1 MGRWAALLILGLS
14 LAPLLHADGDSGEL
28 LATPER
34 YKDGEL
40 VPNTASAT
48 IRLGSGSDPLV
59 GKRDGWAALGGAYCY
74 ARLTGVGLRGNGKS
88 VLCRPFDEP
97 ETVSYVSVVCG
108 AESKSS
114 IGEPLALTLSLGTRE
129 VETQYFTLTE
139 AGETQTLTFAFNPIE
154 APDIRLT
161 NESDTVFEVQRI
173 SWLADAPPITVD
185 VAITPSTGDGIIQC
199 SVGGTI
205 RCSVTSCTGGSGTY
219 VRARWI
225 FNGAT
230 SSAIENLQSIAT
242 FTVPDR
248 EDTYPLSLEIA
259 DDQGNSK
266 TFSYTVNVVADATA
280 SHPVVTNITRTGFT
294 LSWNRPTSGLTPEE
308 FAVRVTRSGK
318 LDVTLTPEWSAA
330 GKGWRTDA
338 FLLDDALDGLDAQTV
353 FVVVPKTW
361 AGNLKYSVNNAPWKD
376 LERPMEGFFFG
387 FNLSPKQTISFF
399 TEADDPPASLK
410 LSATLSHTYADKKIP
425 LEGQKLIYPFTD
437 LPAGKTFDVSI
448 TSYTRQNDG
457 TLTTKSIDLPIT
469 LLPIPRPAATLDGA
483 NRIRFN
489 WDDLDFNEDET
500 PTISLRLFAKAP
512 TETTLT
518 PGLYLTRVLLTQSKA
533 AKAIALTNT
542 SDAPISLD
550 GKNYTLQ
557 LRRDTGK
564 NSTWDFYIKDSEGE
578 KTYPLIVPAHGE
590 RFILHNKYFPSA
602 LPEDPIYTSSPI
614 LNFSNNGTLVLMHEG
629 ADVNAIRPVMDAV
642 VRLPADSLTGAT
654 STPAAQADTSIDALY
669 DPWPQA
675 VPTATAFYE
684 GSYTRNNVYCETAR
698 LLDDRPAAATR
709 VWAELRTCL
718 DGAESEPQIIELW
731 AVPSGTPRP
740 GFRLRLR

>member
-1 MGRWAALLILGLS
+1 MGRWAALLFLGLS
-14 LAPLLHADGDSGEL
+14 MAPLLHADGDSGEL

-74 ARLTGVGLRGNGKS
+74 ARLTGVGLRGNGAS
-88 VLCRPFDEP
+88 VLYRPFDEP

-154 APDIRLT
+154 ASDLRLSNDGDKT
-161 NESDTVFEVQRI
+161 FEVRRV
-173 SWLADAPPITVD
+173 SWYADLPPITVD
-185 VAITPSTGDGIIQC
+185 VAITPSTVDGIIQC

-248 EDTYPLSLEIA
+248 EDTYPLSLEIV

-294 LSWNRPTSGLTPEE
+294 LSWDRPTSGLTPEE

-318 LDVTLTPEWSAA
+318 LDVTLTPEWSPASR
-330 GKGWRTDA
+330 GYRTDA
-338 FLLDDALDGLDAQTV
+338 FLLDDALDGLDAQNIIV
-353 FVVVPKTW
+353 SVPNAW
-361 AGNLKYSVNNAPWKD
+361 AGVLKYSVNNAPWVELTRLND
-376 LERPMEGFFFG
+376 IFFG
-387 FNLSPKQTISFF
+387 FNLSPKQTISFH
-399 TEADDPPASLK
+399 TEADEPPASLK

-437 LPAGKTFDVSI
+437 LPAGKTVDVSI

-457 TLTTKSIDLPIT
+457 TLTTKSIDLSIT

-512 TETTLT
+512 AETTLP

-542 SDAPISLD
+542 SDSPISLD
-550 GKNYTLQ
+550 GKNYTLIYS
-557 LRRDTGK
+557 K
-564 NSTWDFYIKDSEGE
+564 YTWDFYINDAAGK
-578 KTYPLIVPAHGE
+578 KAYPLSVPAHGDLVIVANQYRPVDLRE
-590 RFILHNKYFPSA
+590 GTA
-602 LPEDPIYTSSPI
+602 LAT
-614 LNFSNNGTLVLMHEG
+614 
-629 ADVNAIRPVMDAV
+629 ANAIRYIKDDGPITLLRGSTIVNSLRPVMDTV
-642 VRLPADSLTGAT
+642 VRLPADSLTDAT
-654 STPAAQADTSIDALY
+654 TTSAAQADATIDALY
-669 DPWPQA
+669 DPWSQA

-718 DGAESEPQIIELW
+718 DGAESEPQILELW
-731 AVPSGTPRP
+731 AVPSGNPRP

>member
-1 MGRWAALLILGLS
+1 MGRWAALLFLGLS
-14 LAPLLHADGDSGEL
+14 LAPLLHADGDSGKL

-88 VLCRPFDEP
+88 VLCRPIDEP
-97 ETVSYVSVVCG
+97 ETVSYVSIVCG

-139 AGETQTLTFAFNPIE
+139 AGETQTLTFAFKPIE
-154 APDIRLT
+154 ASDLRLSNDGDKT
-161 NESDTVFEVQRI
+161 FEVRRV
-173 SWLADAPPITVD
+173 SWYADLPPITVD
-185 VAITPSTGDGIIQC
+185 VAITPSTVDGIIQC

-219 VRARWI
+219 VRARWT

-294 LSWNRPTSGLTPEE
+294 LSWDRPTSGLTPEE

-318 LDVTLTPEWSAA
+318 LDVTLTPEWSPASR
-330 GKGWRTDA
+330 GYRTDA
-338 FLLDDALDGLDAQTV
+338 FLLDDALDGLDAQNIIV
-353 FVVVPKTW
+353 SVPNAW
-361 AGNLKYSVNNAPWKD
+361 AGDLKCSVNNAPWVELTRLND
-376 LERPMEGFFFG
+376 IFFG
-387 FNLSPKQTISFF
+387 FNLSPKQTISFH
-399 TEADDPPASLK
+399 TEADEPPASLK
-410 LSATLSHTYADKKIP
+410 LSASLSHTYADKKIP

-518 PGLYLTRVLLTQSKA
+518 PGLYLTRVLLTQDKA

-550 GKNYTLQ
+550 GKDYILIY
-557 LRRDTGK
+557 GK
-564 NSTWDFYIKDSEGE
+564 YSWDFYINDEDGK
-578 KTYPLIVPAHGE
+578 KAYPLVVPAHDDLIIVANQY
-590 RFILHNKYFPSA
+590 RPTDLR
-602 LPEDPIYTSSPI
+602 
-614 LNFSNNGTLVLMHEG
+614 EG
-629 ADVNAIRPVMDAV
+629 VAFATANAIRNMKDAGPVTLLRDGTLINSITPVMDAV

-654 STPAAQADTSIDALY
+654 TTPAAQADATIDALY

-731 AVPSGTPRP
+731 AVPSGTPCP

>member
-14 LAPLLHADGDSGEL
+14 LAPLLRADGDSGKL

-139 AGETQTLTFAFNPIE
+139 AGETQTLTFAFKPIE
-154 APDIRLT
+154 ASDLRLSNDGDKT
-161 NESDTVFEVQRI
+161 FEVRRV
-173 SWLADAPPITVD
+173 SWYADLPPITVD
-185 VAITPSTGDGIIQC
+185 VAITPSTVDGIIQC

-248 EDTYPLSLEIA
+248 EDTYPLSLEIV

-294 LSWNRPTSGLTPEE
+294 LSWDRPTSGLTPEE

-387 FNLSPKQTISFF
+387 FNLSPKQTLSFF

-489 WDDLDFNEDET
+489 WDDLDFNEDED
-500 PTISLRLFAKAP
+500 PTINLRLFAKAP
-512 TETTLT
+512 AETTLT

-542 SDAPISLD
+542 SDSPISLD
-550 GKNYTLQ
+550 GKNYTLIYS
-557 LRRDTGK
+557 K
-564 NSTWDFYIKDSEGE
+564 YTWDFYINDAAGK
-578 KTYPLIVPAHGE
+578 KAYPLSVPAHGDLVIVANQYRPVDLRE
-590 RFILHNKYFPSA
+590 GTA
-602 LPEDPIYTSSPI
+602 LAT
-614 LNFSNNGTLVLMHEG
+614 
-629 ADVNAIRPVMDAV
+629 ANAIRYIKDDGPITLLRGSTIVNSLRPVMDAV

-654 STPAAQADTSIDALY
+654 TTPAAQADATIDALY

>member
-14 LAPLLHADGDSGEL
+14 LAPLLHADGDSGER

-88 VLCRPFDEP
+88 VLCRPFEEP

-139 AGETQTLTFAFNPIE
+139 AGETQTLTFAFKPIE
-154 APDIRLT
+154 ASDLRLSNDGDKT
-161 NESDTVFEVQRI
+161 FEVRRV
-173 SWLADAPPITVD
+173 SWYADLPPITVD

-248 EDTYPLSLEIA
+248 EDTYPLTLEIA

-280 SHPVVTNITRTGFT
+280 SQPAVTNITRTGFT

-387 FNLSPKQTISFF
+387 FNLSPKQTLSFF

-550 GKNYTLQ
+550 GKTYTLTYGEN
-557 LRRDTGK
+557 D
-564 NSTWDFYIKDSEGE
+564 WDFYVKDANN
-578 KTYPLIVPAHGE
+578 KNVHTLVVPAHG
-590 RFILHNKYFPSA
+590 
-602 LPEDPIYTSSPI
+602 D
-614 LNFSNNGTLVLMHEG
+614 LVIVANQYRPADLREG
-629 ADVNAIRPVMDAV
+629 VAFATANAIRYLKDAGPVTLLRNGTPINKLTPVMDAV

-654 STPAAQADTSIDALY
+654 TTPAAQADATIDALY

-718 DGAESEPQIIELW
+718 DGAESEPQILELW

>member
-14 LAPLLHADGDSGEL
+14 LAPLLHADGDSGKL

-139 AGETQTLTFAFNPIE
+139 AGETQTLTFAFKPIE
-154 APDIRLT
+154 ASDLRLSNDGDKTFEIRR
-161 NESDTVFEVQRI
+161 V
-173 SWLADAPPITVD
+173 SWYADLPPITVD
-185 VAITPSTGDGIIQC
+185 VAITPSTVDGIIQC

-248 EDTYPLSLEIA
+248 EDTYPLSLEIV

-399 TEADDPPASLK
+399 TEADEPPASLK

-489 WDDLDFNEDET
+489 WDDLDLAPGED
-500 PTISLRLFAKAP
+500 PTISLRLFAEVPA
-512 TETTLT
+512 ETILA
-518 PGLYLTRVLLTQSKA
+518 PGLYLTRVLLTQDKA

-542 SDAPISLD
+542 SDSPISLD
-550 GKNYTLQ
+550 GKDYILIY
-557 LRRDTGK
+557 GK
-564 NSTWDFYIKDSEGE
+564 YSWDFYINDEDGK
-578 KTYPLIVPAHGE
+578 KAYPLVVPAHDDLIIVANQY
-590 RFILHNKYFPSA
+590 RPTDLR
-602 LPEDPIYTSSPI
+602 
-614 LNFSNNGTLVLMHEG
+614 EG
-629 ADVNAIRPVMDAV
+629 VAFATANAIRNMKDAGPVTLLRDGTLINSITPVMDAV

-675 VPTATAFYE
+675 APTATAFYE
-684 GSYTRNNVYCETAR
+684 GSYTSDNIYLSLSALPVT
-698 LLDDRPAAATR
+698 RPAAATR

>member
-139 AGETQTLTFAFNPIE
+139 AGETQTLTFAFKPIE
-154 APDIRLT
+154 ASDLRLSNDGDKT
-161 NESDTVFEVQRI
+161 FEVRRV
-173 SWLADAPPITVD
+173 SWYADLPPITVD
-185 VAITPSTGDGIIQC
+185 VALTPSTVDGIIQC

-248 EDTYPLSLEIA
+248 EDTYPLSLEIV

-294 LSWNRPTSGLTPEE
+294 LSWDRPTSGLTPEE

-338 FLLDDALDGLDAQTV
+338 FLLDDVLDGLDAQTV

-387 FNLSPKQTISFF
+387 FNLSPKQTLSFF
-399 TEADDPPASLK
+399 TEADEPPASLK

-437 LPAGKTFDVSI
+437 LPAGKTFDVFI

-512 TETTLT
+512 AETILT
-518 PGLYLTRVLLTQSKA
+518 PGLYLTRVLLTQDKA

-542 SDAPISLD
+542 SDSPISLD
-550 GKNYTLQ
+550 GKDYILIY
-557 LRRDTGK
+557 GK
-564 NSTWDFYIKDSEGE
+564 YSWDFYINDEDGK
-578 KTYPLIVPAHGE
+578 KAYPLVVPAHDDLIIVANQY
-590 RFILHNKYFPSA
+590 RPTDLR
-602 LPEDPIYTSSPI
+602 
-614 LNFSNNGTLVLMHEG
+614 EG
-629 ADVNAIRPVMDAV
+629 VAFATANAIRNMKDAGPVTLLRDGTLINSITPVMDAV

-654 STPAAQADTSIDALY
+654 STPAAQADTTIDALY

-684 GSYTRNNVYCETAR
+684 GTYTRNNVYCETAR

-718 DGAESEPQIIELW
+718 DGAESEPQVIELW
-731 AVPSGTPRP
+731 AVPSGNPRP

>member
-14 LAPLLHADGDSGEL
+14 LAPLLHADGDSGDL

-139 AGETQTLTFAFNPIE
+139 AGETQTLTFAFKPIE
-154 APDIRLT
+154 ASDLRLSNDGDKT
-161 NESDTVFEVQRI
+161 FEVRRV
-173 SWLADAPPITVD
+173 SWYADLPPITVD

-248 EDTYPLSLEIA
+248 EDTYPLTLEIA

-280 SHPVVTNITRTGFT
+280 SHPAVTNITRTGFT
-294 LSWNRPTSGLTPEE
+294 LSWDRPTSGLTPEE

-387 FNLSPKQTISFF
+387 FNLSPKQTLSFF

-542 SDAPISLD
+542 SDSPISLD
-550 GKNYTLQ
+550 GKDYILIY
-557 LRRDTGK
+557 GK
-564 NSTWDFYIKDSEGE
+564 YSWDFYINDEDGK
-578 KTYPLIVPAHGE
+578 KAYPLVVPAHDDLIIVANQY
-590 RFILHNKYFPSA
+590 RPTDLR
-602 LPEDPIYTSSPI
+602 
-614 LNFSNNGTLVLMHEG
+614 EG
-629 ADVNAIRPVMDAV
+629 VAFATANAIRNMKDAGPVTLLRDGTLINSITPVMDAV

-654 STPAAQADTSIDALY
+654 STPAAQADATIDALY

>member
-139 AGETQTLTFAFNPIE
+139 AGETQTLTFAFKPIE
-154 APDIRLT
+154 ASDLRLSNDGDKT
-161 NESDTVFEVQRI
+161 FEVRRV
-173 SWLADAPPITVD
+173 SWYADLPPITVD
-185 VAITPSTGDGIIQC
+185 VAITPSTVDGIIQC

-219 VRARWI
+219 VRARWT

-248 EDTYPLSLEIA
+248 EDTYPLSLEIV

-280 SHPVVTNITRTGFT
+280 SHPAVTNITRTGFT
-294 LSWNRPTSGLTPEE
+294 LSWDRPTSGLTPEE

-318 LDVTLTPEWSAA
+318 LDVTLTPEWSPA
-330 GKGWRTDA
+330 GTGWRTDA

-387 FNLSPKQTISFF
+387 FNLSPKQTLSFF

-437 LPAGKTFDVSI
+437 LPAGKTFDVFI

-550 GKNYTLQ
+550 GKDYILIY
-557 LRRDTGK
+557 GK
-564 NSTWDFYIKDSEGE
+564 YSWDFYINDEDGK
-578 KTYPLIVPAHGE
+578 KAYPLVVPAHDDLIIVANQY
-590 RFILHNKYFPSA
+590 RPTDLR
-602 LPEDPIYTSSPI
+602 
-614 LNFSNNGTLVLMHEG
+614 EG
-629 ADVNAIRPVMDAV
+629 VAFATANAIRNMKDAGPVTLLRDGTLINSITPVMDAV

-675 VPTATAFYE
+675 APTATAFYE
-684 GSYTRNNVYCETAR
+684 GTYTRNNVYCETAR
-698 LLDDRPAAATR
+698 LLDDRPEGATR

>member
-1 MGRWAALLILGLS
+1 MGRWAALLFLGLS

-154 APDIRLT
+154 ASDLRLSNDGDKT
-161 NESDTVFEVQRI
+161 FEVRRV
-173 SWLADAPPITVD
+173 SWYADLPPITVD
-185 VAITPSTGDGIIQC
+185 VAITPSTVDGIIQC

-219 VRARWI
+219 VRARWT

-294 LSWNRPTSGLTPEE
+294 LSWDRPTSGLTPEE

-318 LDVTLTPEWSAA
+318 LDVTLTPEWSPASR
-330 GKGWRTDA
+330 GYRTDA
-338 FLLDDALDGLDAQTV
+338 FLLDDALDGLDAQNIIV
-353 FVVVPKTW
+353 SVPNAW
-361 AGNLKYSVNNAPWKD
+361 AGDLKCSVNNAPWVELTRLND
-376 LERPMEGFFFG
+376 IFFG
-387 FNLSPKQTISFF
+387 FNLSPKQTISFH
-399 TEADDPPASLK
+399 TEADEPPASLK
-410 LSATLSHTYADKKIP
+410 LSASLSHTYADKKIP

-518 PGLYLTRVLLTQSKA
+518 PGLYLTRVLLTQDKA

-550 GKNYTLQ
+550 GKDYILIY
-557 LRRDTGK
+557 GK
-564 NSTWDFYIKDSEGE
+564 YSWDFYINDEDGK
-578 KTYPLIVPAHGE
+578 KAYPLVVPAHDDLIIVANQY
-590 RFILHNKYFPSA
+590 RPTDLR
-602 LPEDPIYTSSPI
+602 
-614 LNFSNNGTLVLMHEG
+614 EG
-629 ADVNAIRPVMDAV
+629 VAFATANAIRNMKDAGPVTLLRDGTLINSITPVMDAV

-654 STPAAQADTSIDALY
+654 TTPAAQADATIDALY

-731 AVPSGTPRP
+731 AVPSGTPCP

>member
-1 MGRWAALLILGLS
+1 MGRLAALLILGLS

-88 VLCRPFDEP
+88 VLCRPFEEP

-139 AGETQTLTFAFNPIE
+139 AGETQTLTFAFKPIE
-154 APDIRLT
+154 ASDLRLSNDGDKT
-161 NESDTVFEVQRI
+161 FEVRRV
-173 SWLADAPPITVD
+173 SWYADLPPITVD
-185 VAITPSTGDGIIQC
+185 VAITPSTVDGIIQC

-248 EDTYPLSLEIA
+248 EDTYPLSLEIV

-280 SHPVVTNITRTGFT
+280 SHPAVTNITRTGFT
-294 LSWNRPTSGLTPEE
+294 LSWDRPTSGLTPEE

-330 GKGWRTDA
+330 GTGWRTDA

-353 FVVVPKTW
+353 CVVVPKTW

-399 TEADDPPASLK
+399 TEADEPPASLK

-457 TLTTKSIDLPIT
+457 TLTTKSIDLPVT

-483 NRIRFN
+483 NRIHFN

-500 PTISLRLFAKAP
+500 PTISLRLFAEVPA
-512 TETTLT
+512 ETILA
-518 PGLYLTRVLLTQSKA
+518 PGLYLTRVLLTQDKA

-542 SDAPISLD
+542 SDSPISLD
-550 GKNYTLQ
+550 GKDYILIY
-557 LRRDTGK
+557 GK
-564 NSTWDFYIKDSEGE
+564 YSWDFYINDEDGK
-578 KTYPLIVPAHGE
+578 KAYPLVVPAHDDLIIVANQY
-590 RFILHNKYFPSA
+590 RPTDLR
-602 LPEDPIYTSSPI
+602 
-614 LNFSNNGTLVLMHEG
+614 EG
-629 ADVNAIRPVMDAV
+629 VAFATANAIRNMKDAGPVTLLRDGTLINSITPVMDAV

-654 STPAAQADTSIDALY
+654 TTPAAQADATIDALY

-684 GSYTRNNVYCETAR
+684 GTYTSDNIYLSLSALPVT
-698 LLDDRPAAATR
+698 RPEGATR

-718 DGAESEPQIIELW
+718 DGAESEPQILELW

>member
-139 AGETQTLTFAFNPIE
+139 AGETQTLTFAFKPIE
-154 APDIRLT
+154 ASDLRLSNDGDKT
-161 NESDTVFEVQRI
+161 FEVRRV
-173 SWLADAPPITVD
+173 SWYADLPPITVD
-185 VAITPSTGDGIIQC
+185 VALTPSTVDGIIQC

-294 LSWNRPTSGLTPEE
+294 LSWDRPTSGLTPEE

-387 FNLSPKQTISFF
+387 FNLSPKQTLSFF

-425 LEGQKLIYPFTD
+425 LEGQKFIYPFTD

-512 TETTLT
+512 AETILA
-518 PGLYLTRVLLTQSKA
+518 PGLYLTRVLLTQDKA

-542 SDAPISLD
+542 SDSPISLN
-550 GKNYTLQ
+550 GKDYILIY
-557 LRRDTGK
+557 GK
-564 NSTWDFYIKDSEGE
+564 YSWDFYINDEDGK
-578 KTYPLIVPAHGE
+578 KAYPLVVPAHDDLIIVANQY
-590 RFILHNKYFPSA
+590 RPTDLR
-602 LPEDPIYTSSPI
+602 
-614 LNFSNNGTLVLMHEG
+614 EG
-629 ADVNAIRPVMDAV
+629 VAFATANAIRNMKDAGPVTLLRDGTLINSITPVMDAV

-654 STPAAQADTSIDALY
+654 TTPAAQADATIDALY

-684 GSYTRNNVYCETAR
+684 GSYTSDNIYLSLSALPVT
-698 LLDDRPAAATR
+698 RPEGATR

>member
-28 LATPER
+28 LATPQR
-34 YKDGEL
+34 YNDDGEL
-40 VPNTASAT
+40 VDNKTSAT

-97 ETVSYVSVVCG
+97 ETVSYVSVVCS
-108 AESKSS
+108 AETKSS
-114 IGEPLALTLSLGTRE
+114 RGEPLALTLSLGTRE

-154 APDIRLT
+154 ASDLRLSNDGDKT
-161 NESDTVFEVQRI
+161 FEVRRV
-173 SWLADAPPITVD
+173 SWYADLPPITVD
-185 VAITPSTGDGIIQC
+185 VAITPSTVDGIIQC

-219 VRARWI
+219 LRARWT

-230 SSAIENLQSIAT
+230 SSAIDKLQSIAT

-248 EDTYPLSLEIA
+248 EDTYPLTLEIA

-266 TFSYTVNVVADATA
+266 TFSYTVNVVANATA
-280 SHPVVTNITRTGFT
+280 SHPAVTNITRTGFT
-294 LSWNRPTSGLTPEE
+294 LSWDRPTSGLTPEE

-330 GKGWRTDA
+330 SRGYRTDA
-338 FLLDDALDGLDAQTV
+338 FLLDDALDGLDAQNIIV
-353 FVVVPKTW
+353 SVPNAW
-361 AGNLKYSVNNAPWKD
+361 AGVLKYSVNNAPWVELTRLND
-376 LERPMEGFFFG
+376 IFFG

-399 TEADDPPASLK
+399 TEADEPPASLK

-437 LPAGKTFDVSI
+437 LPAGKTFDVFI

-457 TLTTKSIDLPIT
+457 TLTAKSIDLPIT

-550 GKNYTLQ
+550 GKDYILIY
-557 LRRDTGK
+557 GK
-564 NSTWDFYIKDSEGE
+564 YSWDFYINDEDGK
-578 KTYPLIVPAHGE
+578 KAYPLVVPAHDDLIIVANQY
-590 RFILHNKYFPSA
+590 RPTDLR
-602 LPEDPIYTSSPI
+602 
-614 LNFSNNGTLVLMHEG
+614 EG
-629 ADVNAIRPVMDAV
+629 VAFATANAIRNMKDAGPVTLLRDGTLINSITPVMDAV

-654 STPAAQADTSIDALY
+654 TTPAAQADATIDALY

-675 VPTATAFYE
+675 APTATAFYE
-684 GSYTRNNVYCETAR
+684 GTYTSDNIYLSLSALPVT
-698 LLDDRPAAATR
+698 RPEGATR

-718 DGAESEPQIIELW
+718 DGAESEPQILELW

>member
-14 LAPLLHADGDSGEL
+14 LAPLLRADGDSGKL

-74 ARLTGVGLRGNGKS
+74 ARLTGVGLRGNGAS
-88 VLCRPFDEP
+88 VLYRPFDEP

-154 APDIRLT
+154 ASDLRLSNDGDKT
-161 NESDTVFEVQRI
+161 FEVRRV
-173 SWLADAPPITVD
+173 SWYADLPLITVD
-185 VAITPSTGDGIIQC
+185 VAITPSTVDGIIQC

-219 VRARWI
+219 VRARWT

-266 TFSYTVNVVADATA
+266 TFSYTVNVVANATA
-280 SHPVVTNITRTGFT
+280 SHPAVTNITRTGFT
-294 LSWNRPTSGLTPEE
+294 LSWDRPTSGLTPEE

-318 LDVTLTPEWSAA
+318 LDVTLTPEWSPASR
-330 GKGWRTDA
+330 GYRTDA
-338 FLLDDALDGLDAQTV
+338 FLLDDALDGLDAQNIIV
-353 FVVVPKTW
+353 SVPNAW
-361 AGNLKYSVNNAPWKD
+361 AGVLKYSVNNAPWVELTRLND
-376 LERPMEGFFFG
+376 IFFG
-387 FNLSPKQTISFF
+387 FNLSPKQTLSFF
-399 TEADDPPASLK
+399 TEADEPPASLK

-489 WDDLDFNEDET
+489 WDYLDFNEDET
-500 PTISLRLFAKAP
+500 PTISLRLFAEVPA
-512 TETTLT
+512 ETILA

-542 SDAPISLD
+542 SDSPIPLD

-564 NSTWDFYIKDSEGE
+564 NTTWDFYMKGSEDE

-602 LPEDPIYTSSPI
+602 LPEDPIYTSSTV
-614 LNFSNNGTLVLMHEG
+614 LNFSDTGTLVLMHEG

-654 STPAAQADTSIDALY
+654 STPAAQADTTIDALY

-684 GSYTRNNVYCETAR
+684 GSYTFDNIYLSLSALPVT
-698 LLDDRPAAATR
+698 RPEGATR

-718 DGAESEPQIIELW
+718 DGAESEPQILELW

>member
-139 AGETQTLTFAFNPIE
+139 AGETQTLTFAFKPIE
-154 APDIRLT
+154 ASDLRLSNDGDKT
-161 NESDTVFEVQRI
+161 FEVRRV
-173 SWLADAPPITVD
+173 SWYADLPPITVD
-185 VAITPSTGDGIIQC
+185 VAITPSTVDGIIQC

-248 EDTYPLSLEIA
+248 EDTYPLTLEIA

-280 SHPVVTNITRTGFT
+280 SHPAVTNITRTGFT
-294 LSWNRPTSGLTPEE
+294 LSWDRPTSGLTPEE

-338 FLLDDALDGLDAQTV
+338 FLLDDALNGLDAQTV

-387 FNLSPKQTISFF
+387 FNLSPKQTLSFF
-399 TEADDPPASLK
+399 TEADEPPASLK

-437 LPAGKTFDVSI
+437 LPAGKTFDVFI

-457 TLTTKSIDLPIT
+457 TLTAKSIDLPIT

-489 WDDLDFNEDET
+489 WDSLDFNEDET
-500 PTISLRLFAKAP
+500 PTISLRLFAEVPA
-512 TETTLT
+512 ETILA
-518 PGLYLTRVLLTQSKA
+518 PGLYLTRVLLTQDKA

-542 SDAPISLD
+542 SDSPISLD
-550 GKNYTLQ
+550 GKDYILIY
-557 LRRDTGK
+557 GK
-564 NSTWDFYIKDSEGE
+564 YSWDFYINDEDGK
-578 KTYPLIVPAHGE
+578 KAYPLVVPAHDDLIIVANQY
-590 RFILHNKYFPSA
+590 RPTDLR
-602 LPEDPIYTSSPI
+602 
-614 LNFSNNGTLVLMHEG
+614 EG
-629 ADVNAIRPVMDAV
+629 VAFATANAIRNMKDAGPVTLLRDGTLINSITPVMDAV

-654 STPAAQADTSIDALY
+654 STPAAQADATIDALY

-675 VPTATAFYE
+675 APTATAFYE
-684 GSYTRNNVYCETAR
+684 GTYTSDNIYLSLSALPVT
-698 LLDDRPAAATR
+698 RPEGATR

-718 DGAESEPQIIELW
+718 DGAESEPQILELW

>member
-139 AGETQTLTFAFNPIE
+139 AGETQTLTFAFKPIE
-154 APDIRLT
+154 ASDLRLSNDGDKT
-161 NESDTVFEVQRI
+161 FEVRRV
-173 SWLADAPPITVD
+173 SWYADLPPITVD
-185 VAITPSTGDGIIQC
+185 VAITPSTVDGIIQC

-248 EDTYPLSLEIA
+248 EDAYPLSLEIV

-280 SHPVVTNITRTGFT
+280 SHPAVTNITRTGFT
-294 LSWNRPTSGLTPEE
+294 LSWDRPTSGLTPEE

-338 FLLDDALDGLDAQTV
+338 FLLDDALNGLDAQTV

-489 WDDLDFNEDET
+489 WDSLDLAPGED
-500 PTISLRLFAKAP
+500 PTISLRLFAEVPA
-512 TETTLT
+512 ETILA
-518 PGLYLTRVLLTQSKA
+518 PGLYLTRVLLTQDKA

-542 SDAPISLD
+542 SDSPISLD
-550 GKNYTLQ
+550 GKDYILIY
-557 LRRDTGK
+557 GK
-564 NSTWDFYIKDSEGE
+564 YSWDFYINDEDGK
-578 KTYPLIVPAHGE
+578 KAYPLVVPAHDDLIIVANQY
-590 RFILHNKYFPSA
+590 RPTDLR
-602 LPEDPIYTSSPI
+602 
-614 LNFSNNGTLVLMHEG
+614 EG
-629 ADVNAIRPVMDAV
+629 VAFATANAIRNMKDAGPVTLLRDGTLINSITPVMDAV

-654 STPAAQADTSIDALY
+654 TTPAAQADATIDALY

-684 GSYTRNNVYCETAR
+684 GSYTSDNIYLSLSALPVT
-698 LLDDRPAAATR
+698 RPEGATR

>member
-88 VLCRPFDEP
+88 VLCRPFEEP

-139 AGETQTLTFAFNPIE
+139 AGETQTLTFAFKPIE
-154 APDIRLT
+154 ASDLRLSNDGDKT
-161 NESDTVFEVQRI
+161 FEVRRV
-173 SWLADAPPITVD
+173 SWYADLPPITVD
-185 VAITPSTGDGIIQC
+185 VAITPSTVDGIIQC

-219 VRARWI
+219 VRARWT

-248 EDTYPLSLEIA
+248 EDAYPLSLEIV

-280 SHPVVTNITRTGFT
+280 SHPAVTNITRTGFT

-437 LPAGKTFDVSI
+437 LPAGKTFDVFI

-550 GKNYTLQ
+550 GKDYILIY
-557 LRRDTGK
+557 GK
-564 NSTWDFYIKDSEGE
+564 YSWDFYINDEDGK
-578 KTYPLIVPAHGE
+578 KAYPLVVPAHDDLIIVANQY
-590 RFILHNKYFPSA
+590 RPTDLR
-602 LPEDPIYTSSPI
+602 
-614 LNFSNNGTLVLMHEG
+614 EG
-629 ADVNAIRPVMDAV
+629 VAFATANAIRYIKDDGPITLLRGSTIVNSLRPVMDAV

-654 STPAAQADTSIDALY
+654 TTPAAQADATIDALY